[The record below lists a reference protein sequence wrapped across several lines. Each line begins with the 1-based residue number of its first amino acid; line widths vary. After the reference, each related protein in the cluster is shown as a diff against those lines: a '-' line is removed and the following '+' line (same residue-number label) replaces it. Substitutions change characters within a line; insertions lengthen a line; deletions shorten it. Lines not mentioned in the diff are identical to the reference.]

1 MILVGQTSLQGERLA
16 RRDTLGA
23 RRSELM
29 PPVAL
34 GSRRGRVVLADT
46 PVVHGV
52 VEAPL
57 KYVALLRGINVG
69 KGARVP
75 MKILKD
81 LLEGLG
87 LSDVVTYLNSGNVV
101 FESGLSASE
110 LAQLIE
116 EELERAF
123 GETIPALVKT
133 STAMIEIAESI
144 PSEWGNNDGE
154 QTYVAY
160 LFSDV
165 AKPSLVSEL
174 PVKRQFMSIF
184 YAHEAIVWN
193 IKRENYNRSQITK
206 IVGHSSY
213 ARMTTRNVNTARKLA
228 ALCAE
233 L

>member
-1 MILVGQTSLQGERLA
+1 
-16 RRDTLGA
+16 
-23 RRSELM
+23 M
-29 PPVAL
+29 PISVPCAVHVIVEVA
-34 GSRRGRVVLADT
+34 
-46 PVVHGV
+46 
-52 VEAPL
+52 L

-75 MKILKD
+75 MKTLKA

-101 FESGLSASE
+101 FASGLGAPE
-110 LAQLIE
+110 LTRLIE
-116 EELERAF
+116 DEIEHAF
-123 GETIPALVKT
+123 GEKIPTLVKT
-133 STAMIEIAESI
+133 SSQMIEIARSI
-144 PSEWGNNDGE
+144 PSEWGSNEGE

-165 AKPSLVSEL
+165 AQPSLVSQL
-174 PVKRQFMSIF
+174 PVKREFMSIF

-213 ARMTTRNVNTARKLA
+213 ARMTTRNVNTARSLA
-228 ALCAE
+228 ALCADPSITPIGAT
-233 L
+233 